1 MEIARNS
8 KAQII
13 PFSAKRELESGV
25 FVKNGWVVFNGEQII
40 RIADIRLPGEHNLE
54 NVLSSVAVAKLSG
67 VTNQAIFQVLNTFAG
82 VKHRL
87 QFIGEIEGRKFY
99 NDSKATNILA
109 TTKALV
115 AFNEPIILLAGGLDR
130 GNEFDELIPYFNQV
144 KAIITFGQTAEKIE
158 NAAEKAGIKTIKR
171 VDNVV
176 EAVPL
181 AYQLSESGDVILLS
195 PACASWDQFKTF
207 EVRGDIFIEAVHKLK

>member
-1 MEIARNS
+1 MFYPA
-8 KAQII
+8 
-13 PFSAKRELESGV
+13 
-25 FVKNGWVVFNGEQII
+25 
-40 RIADIRLPGEHNLE
+40 
-54 NVLSSVAVAKLSG
+54 VAAAKLSG

-87 QFIGEIEGRKFY
+87 QFIGEIKGRKFY

-130 GNEFDELIPYFNQV
+130 GNEFDELIAYFNHV

-158 NAAEKAGIKTIKR
+158 KQPRRQE
-171 VDNVV
+171 
-176 EAVPL
+176 
-181 AYQLSESGDVILLS
+181 
-195 PACASWDQFKTF
+195 
-207 EVRGDIFIEAVHKLK
+207 

>member
-1 MEIARNS
+1 M
-8 KAQII
+8 
-13 PFSAKRELESGV
+13 
-25 FVKNGWVVFNGEQII
+25 
-40 RIADIRLPGEHNLE
+40 
-54 NVLSSVAVAKLSG
+54 
-67 VTNQAIFQVLNTFAG
+67 TNQAIFQVLNTFTG

-87 QFIGEIEGRKFY
+87 QFVEEIEGRKFY

-130 GNEFDELIPYFNQV
+130 GNEFDELIPYFKNV

-158 NAAEKAGIKTIKR
+158 NAARKAGIKTIKR

-176 EAVPL
+176 EAVPV

>member
-1 MEIARNS
+1 MEIARHS

-13 PFSAKRELESGV
+13 PFSVKRELESGI
-25 FVKNGWVVFNGEQII
+25 FVKEGWVVFNGEQII

-54 NVLSSVAVAKLSG
+54 NILSSVAAAKLSG
-67 VTNQAIFQVLNTFAG
+67 VPNKAIFQVLNTFAG

-87 QFIGEIEGRKFY
+87 QFIDEIEGRKFY

-130 GNEFDELIPYFNQV
+130 GNEFDELIPYFNNV

-158 NAAEKAGIKTIKR
+158 HAAVKAGLKTIKR

-181 AYQLSESGDVILLS
+181 AYELSELDDVILLS

>member
-1 MEIARNS
+1 M
-8 KAQII
+8 
-13 PFSAKRELESGV
+13 
-25 FVKNGWVVFNGEQII
+25 
-40 RIADIRLPGEHNLE
+40 
-54 NVLSSVAVAKLSG
+54 
-67 VTNQAIFQVLNTFAG
+67 LNTFAG

-130 GNEFDELIPYFNQV
+130 GNEFDELIPYFKNV

-158 NAAEKAGIKTIKR
+158 HVAEKAGIKTIKR

-195 PACASWDQFKTF
+195 PACASWDQYKTF

>member
-1 MEIARNS
+1 M
-8 KAQII
+8 
-13 PFSAKRELESGV
+13 
-25 FVKNGWVVFNGEQII
+25 
-40 RIADIRLPGEHNLE
+40 
-54 NVLSSVAVAKLSG
+54 
-67 VTNQAIFQVLNTFAG
+67 LNTFAG

-87 QFIGEIEGRKFY
+87 QFIEEIEGRKFY

-130 GNEFDELIPYFNQV
+130 GNEFDELIPYFNHV

>member
-1 MEIARNS
+1 M
-8 KAQII
+8 
-13 PFSAKRELESGV
+13 
-25 FVKNGWVVFNGEQII
+25 
-40 RIADIRLPGEHNLE
+40 
-54 NVLSSVAVAKLSG
+54 
-67 VTNQAIFQVLNTFAG
+67 TNQAICQVLNTFTG

-130 GNEFDELIPYFNQV
+130 GNEFDELIPYFNHV

-158 NAAEKAGIKTIKR
+158 NAAEEGR
-171 VDNVV
+171 VKID
-176 EAVPL
+176 
-181 AYQLSESGDVILLS
+181 
-195 PACASWDQFKTF
+195 
-207 EVRGDIFIEAVHKLK
+207 